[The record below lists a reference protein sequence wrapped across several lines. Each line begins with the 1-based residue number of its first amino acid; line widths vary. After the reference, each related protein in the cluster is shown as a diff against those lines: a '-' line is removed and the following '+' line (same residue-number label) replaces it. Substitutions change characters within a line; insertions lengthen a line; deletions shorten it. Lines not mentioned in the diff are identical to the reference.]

1 MNAIVAQPYLLPQDD
16 LTPIILPPMNLLPV
30 AQVMAPPDVIDLGMG
45 NPPLSLLPLD
55 LIRESAQKI
64 LSQSDNSFLQYG
76 VEQGDGYFRV
86 ALAKFL
92 TSGYGFSVQPEN
104 LFITTG
110 ISNALDLLCTLF
122 TDKGDTIF
130 VEEPSYFL
138 ALRIF
143 ADHGLNVISIETDED
158 GLIPA
163 SLEEKLA
170 GSTPKLL
177 YLIPTFQNPTGH
189 TLSQERREQ
198 IVQLAEEHNFL
209 IAADEVYQLLN
220 YSTEQ
225 PPKSFGAYIESKSV
239 ISLGSFSKI
248 LAPGLRLG
256 WIHAHREVVNRFAA
270 SGLLDSGGGLNPFT
284 SAVVRGVVESGG
296 LESNIG
302 RLKQKYANQIA
313 VMDEA
318 LRRHLPQ
325 VLYAV
330 PHGGYFF
337 WLQFPEGV
345 DTSELRKR
353 ASAFKVDFRPGG
365 LFSSGG
371 GLKNFMRVC
380 FVYYEPDQINEG
392 ILRLKG
398 CLRDDF

>member
-1 MNAIVAQPYLLPQDD
+1 MNS
-16 LTPIILPPMNLLPV
+16 LPV

-45 NPPLSLLPLD
+45 NPPPALLPLE
-55 LIRESAQKI
+55 LIRESAQKV

-76 VEQGDGYFRV
+76 AEQGDGYFRV
-86 ALAKFL
+86 ALANFL
-92 TSGYGFSVQPEN
+92 TAGYGFLVRPEN
-104 LFITTG
+104 LFVTTG
-110 ISNALDLLCTLF
+110 ISNALDLFCTLF
-122 TDKGDTIF
+122 TDKGDTVF

-143 ADHGLNVISIETDED
+143 ADHGLNVISIASDEH

-163 SLEEKLA
+163 SLEERLA
-170 GSTPKLL
+170 DFHPRFL

-189 TLSQERREQ
+189 TLPQERREQ
-198 IVQLAEEHNFL
+198 TLRLAEKHNFL
-209 IAADEVYQLLN
+209 VAADEVYQLLN
-220 YSTEQ
+220 YLSEK
-225 PPKSFGAYIESKSV
+225 PPKSFGAYIESKNV

-256 WIHAHREVVNRFAA
+256 WIHAHADVVSRFAA

-302 RLKQKYANQIA
+302 RLKQKYANQTA

-325 VLYAV
+325 VKYAV

-345 DTSELRKR
+345 NTSELRKR
-353 ASAFKVDFRPGG
+353 ASAYKVDFRPGG
-365 LFSSGG
+365 LFSSNG
-371 GLKNFMRVC
+371 GLKNFMRMC
-380 FVYYEPDQINEG
+380 FVYYEAEEIEEG
-392 ILRLKG
+392 IKRLAA
-398 CLRDDF
+398 CLNSV

>member
-1 MNAIVAQPYLLPQDD
+1 MMLLRVEFRWHN
-16 LTPIILPPMNLLPV
+16 PIILPLMTPLPV

-45 NPPLSLLPLD
+45 NPPPSLLPLD
-55 LIRESAQKI
+55 LIRESAQRI
-64 LSQSDNSFLQYG
+64 FSQNDNSFLQYG
-76 VEQGDGYFRV
+76 VEQGDGYLRA
-86 ALAKFL
+86 ALSDFL
-92 TSGYGFSVQPEN
+92 SRGYGFPVQPEN
-104 LFITTG
+104 LFITSG
-110 ISNALDLLCTLF
+110 ISNALDLLCSLF
-122 TDKGDTIF
+122 TKDGDTIF

-143 ADHGLNVISIETDED
+143 ADHHLNVIPIETDEN

-170 GSTPKLL
+170 GFTPKFL

-189 TLSQERREQ
+189 TLSQERRER
-198 IVQLAEEHNFL
+198 ILELAEEHNFL

-220 YSTEQ
+220 YSSEEL
-225 PPKSFGAYIESKSV
+225 PKSFGAYIESKNV
-239 ISLGSFSKI
+239 LSLGSFSKI

-256 WIHAHREVVNRFAA
+256 WIHAHADVVSRFAA

-302 RLKQKYANQIA
+302 RLKQKYADQLS

-325 VLYAV
+325 VKYAV
-330 PHGGYFF
+330 PRGGYFF
-337 WLQFPEGV
+337 WLQFPKGV
-345 DTSELRKR
+345 DTSELRTR
-353 ASAFKVDFRPGG
+353 ASAFNVDFRPGV
-365 LFSSGG
+365 LFSSNG
-371 GLKNFMRVC
+371 GLKNFMRLC
-380 FVYYEPDQINEG
+380 FVYYEAKQIEEG
-392 ILRLKG
+392 ILRLKV
-398 CLRDDF
+398 CLRDNS